1 MTKSMLFTVNKIV
14 GFDAYVKC
22 NLHSIPAPKLP
33 IYPPPPPTPP
43 MALSNSP
50 FFELKRNG
58 DFPSQLINL
67 EPINYRA

>member
-1 MTKSMLFTVNKIV
+1 MLFTVHNFV
-14 GFDAYVKC
+14 GFDAYVEC

-33 IYPPPPPTPP
+33 IYPPPP

>member
-1 MTKSMLFTVNKIV
+1 MTKSMLFTVHNFV
-14 GFDAYVKC
+14 GFDAYVEC
-22 NLHSIPAPKLP
+22 IPAPKLP
-33 IYPPPPPTPP
+33 IYPLPPP

>member
-1 MTKSMLFTVNKIV
+1 MTKSMLFTVHNFV
-14 GFDAYVKC
+14 GFDAYVEC

-33 IYPPPPPTPP
+33 IYPPPQWPCQIP
-43 MALSNSP
+43 P

-58 DFPSQLINL
+58 DFPCQLINL